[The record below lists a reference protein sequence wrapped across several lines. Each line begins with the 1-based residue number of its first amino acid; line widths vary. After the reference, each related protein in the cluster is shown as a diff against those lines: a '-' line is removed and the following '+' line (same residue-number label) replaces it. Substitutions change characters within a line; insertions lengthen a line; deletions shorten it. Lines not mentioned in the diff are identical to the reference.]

1 MYATIRSYLL
11 ARIETELGEESSELE
26 EEVEITTSEP
36 EFRQRFQHRYT
47 EETIF
52 GFQVARVDGTV
63 LFGTPW
69 LRDVPLPR
77 PDIASGDKIIQRQ
90 DIPLSSGQRM
100 RLLGRRIETENGP
113 FLIYVA
119 APLGEV
125 DSQLRTLTL
134 LLAMN
139 GLAAVLSAVVVGYFM
154 ARRVLTPI
162 QTITDISR
170 RVTSEHLAERVPV
183 SNPKDELG
191 QLSITLNDTFGRLQR
206 SIDELRRFTAD
217 AAHELRTP
225 LTIIR
230 TEVEVALRELDAS
243 GEKSPEPSKRM
254 TNIVL
259 AESGRLTILV
269 EQLLTLSR
277 CEAGLD
283 RVSFEEISLRE
294 LLLDVI
300 ETLGTVA
307 DKKGVKIDVSG
318 LSSHTVV
325 GDDISLSQLFFNLI
339 DNAIRYTPSGGTV
352 TVQMDGEPSV
362 VRVTVSDTGIGIDQK
377 HLNHVFERFYRV
389 ESSRT
394 GGGTGLGLAIC
405 HSIVT
410 AHDGTIR
417 VQSELGRGTRFAV
430 ELPATS

>member
-1 MYATIRSYLL
+1 
-11 ARIETELGEESSELE
+11 
-26 EEVEITTSEP
+26 
-36 EFRQRFQHRYT
+36 
-47 EETIF
+47 
-52 GFQVARVDGTV
+52 
-63 LFGTPW
+63 
-69 LRDVPLPR
+69 
-77 PDIASGDKIIQRQ
+77 
-90 DIPLSSGQRM
+90 
-100 RLLGRRIETENGP
+100 
-113 FLIYVA
+113 LIYVA
-119 APLGEV
+119 APVAEV

-139 GLAAVLSAVVVGYFM
+139 GLVAVLSAVVVGYFM

-170 RVTSEHLAERVPV
+170 RVTSEYLAERVPV
-183 SNPKDELG
+183 LNPKDELG
-191 QLSITLNDTFGRLQR
+191 QLSMTLNDTFDRLQR

-230 TEVEVALRELDAS
+230 TEVEVALRELEAS
-243 GEKSPEPSKRM
+243 GEKSPNSLKRM

-259 AESGRLTILV
+259 AESGRLTDLV

-277 CEAGLD
+277 REAGLD
-283 RVSFEEISLRE
+283 RVSIEEISLRE

-300 ETLGTVA
+300 ETLRIVA
-307 DKKGVKIDVSG
+307 DNKGVNIDASG
-318 LSSHTVV
+318 LSSRTVV

-362 VRVTVSDTGIGIDQK
+362 VRITVSDTGIGIDQK
-377 HLNHVFERFYRV
+377 HLNHLFERFYRV
-389 ESSRT
+389 ESSRS

-405 HSIVT
+405 HSVVT
-410 AHDGTIR
+410 AHSGSIQ
-417 VQSELGRGTRFAV
+417 VQSIVGQGTQFIV
-430 ELPATS
+430 KFPTNP